1 MNGYKKW
8 IFATIVLNL
17 LISSAKAEDIDLFAS
32 GLASGAAA
40 ASVPNVVF
48 VLDNTAAWNSN
59 SNQWVDPETGDN
71 IKQGLAELNAIH
83 NILEDIHGEEKNI
96 NVAILAFT
104 TGQGGEGG
112 FVRLHMSSLLDDWAS
127 IDATL
132 LAMKAEFDAN
142 NQAPQSRPYGYL
154 ANDVYSYLAG
164 LTQSFAGEGTE
175 EALADDDGYQQPYSV
190 FQSPLTGSDICSET
204 YLIWVSNPSGAPKQD
219 DAENSNALTA
229 LYSDLGESVAH
240 ALAGPG
246 VNEGGMEMRAYEPE
260 GGSEGQQVELDYSA
274 QCYADKHACT
284 AAIVQSSP
292 LEADLAAQCS
302 EYASCECS
310 AGQPQNQGCSGNTK
324 RYRVLGE
331 AGASRYI
338 PSGGE
343 PEEGVD
349 YNLDDW
355 TKFLHELGIPL
366 QVAGENGAPDT
377 VARIPVTTYTL
388 DVYQEATSNAQAVH
402 SSLMDSAAEV
412 GGGTRQEVTN
422 TSEMELA
429 LGRIFGDI
437 IDINTSFAAVTLP
450 LSATNRAQAEN
461 KVFVGMFRPAAQRK
475 PRWLGNLKQYQLA
488 VFDGRVELADVSLNR
503 AINPQTGF
511 AQSCATSFW
520 TEDTSDEPKNAE
532 GVTGPYFEGLGME
545 PSPTSECLAEFRGDR
560 SVLSDE
566 PDGPFVE
573 KGGVAQQIRGQAE
586 RVILTQTGNGALR
599 DIDPADLGESAS
611 GSPVFDYLVGTDAGL
626 KGGDLFVKNA
636 DDTYVDN
643 LQLADAEVMPFEGRR
658 PTIHGDIVHSRPLT
672 VTYGP
677 NASGGSVFR
686 VFYGANDG
694 LFRSVNPE
702 NGHEDWAFVAPE
714 HWDGVSRLYANTP
727 TVDFYGLDASQS
739 TDIGAQSKRYFFD
752 GSTGVFTRY
761 DAEDKLLEG
770 YIYPTM
776 RRGGRMLYAL
786 NIRPDGVSAGVAPTQ
801 PEFMWKAGCDE
812 AGSCTDAELS
822 GIGQTWSTPVT
833 GLVRGYE
840 GDGTAE
846 EPNPVLLMGG
856 GWDDCMDEDTA
867 TLSVGSCSTGNFVY
881 VLNGKTGALLRK
893 FETEAPVVAEIE
905 LLDIDYDGYLDFAY
919 AADAAGNLYRV
930 TLSKITDGVI
940 DPSITLDPTEWP
952 MDLVAYSNRQGVR
965 FMNQPISAEVG
976 NAVFIAIGA
985 GDRERPLKQ
994 NYPYVESVENRFY
1007 VFIDQPFLSETSPVD
1022 LDAMLNAA
1030 TGLSSEPDES
1040 GAVETLLEYD
1050 GWYLDLPDQGEQ
1062 IVNQAAIGGGYVFF
1076 NSFQAQGSTQGFCS
1090 DLGTAKA
1097 YRVPLFAPE
1106 AVEGKEFGEG
1116 VPIPPIIVTVK
1127 LDNGQ
1132 DDCAENCGPG
1142 EITDDVVT
1150 VIIGL
1155 EGFEVVDITPNP
1167 PSKVREAFRV
1177 ENVDRL

>member
-1 MNGYKKW
+1 MNGYRKW
-8 IFATIVLNL
+8 IFATLFLNL
-17 LISSAKAEDIDLFAS
+17 LLSTARAEDIDLFAS

-59 SNQWVDPETGDN
+59 SNQWVDPETGDD
-71 IKQGLAELNAIH
+71 IPQGLAELNAIH

-112 FVRLHMSSLLDDWAS
+112 FVRLHMSSLLDDWAN

-132 LAMKAEFDAN
+132 IEMKAEFDAN

-175 EALADDDGYQQPYSV
+175 EAFADEDGYQQRYSI
-190 FQSPLTGSDICSET
+190 FQSPLAESDICSET
-204 YLIWVSNPSGAPKQD
+204 YLIWVSNPNGQPKAD
-219 DAENSNALTA
+219 NSDNSEALTA
-229 LYSDLGESVAH
+229 LYSELGESVPH
-240 ALAGPG
+240 ALAGNG
-246 VNEGGMEMRAYEPE
+246 VNSGGMDMRKYGVPDAEE
-260 GGSEGQQVELDYSA
+260 IGSSA
-274 QCYADKHACT
+274 QCYTDAAACT
-284 AAIVQSSP
+284 AAITESSS
-292 LEADLAAQCS
+292 LETAIVEACS
-302 EYASCECS
+302 EYSSCYCDGIASNC
-310 AGQPQNQGCSGNTK
+310 AK
-324 RYRVLGE
+324 
-331 AGASRYI
+331 GAKKYKVKTGGDRFV
-338 PSGGE
+338 PTGGE
-343 PEEGVD
+343 PKDGVD

-355 TKFLHELGIPL
+355 TKFLHEIGVPL
-366 QVAGENGAPDT
+366 EVAGEEGEPDT
-377 VARIPVTTYTL
+377 VVRIPVTTYTL
-388 DVYQEATSNAQAVH
+388 DVYQKADGVAQEWH

-422 TSEMELA
+422 TSEMEMA
-429 LGRIFGDI
+429 LSRIFGDI

-520 TEDTSDEPKNAE
+520 TEDTSDAPKNAE

-545 PSPTSECLAEFRGDR
+545 PSPTSECLADFRGDR
-560 SVLSDE
+560 SVLSDQ

-573 KGGVAQQIRGQAE
+573 KGGVAQQIRGLTE
-586 RVILTQTGNGALR
+586 RVILTQTGDGALR

-611 GSPVFDYLVGTDAGL
+611 ASPVFDYLVGTDAGL
-626 KGGDLFVKNA
+626 KGGDLYVQNA

-643 LQLADAEVMPFEGRR
+643 PRLADAEVMPFEGLR

-677 NASGGSVFR
+677 NVSGGSVFR

-714 HWDGVSRLYANTP
+714 HWGAISRLYANTP

-739 TDIGAQSKRYFFD
+739 TDIGAQPKRYFFD

-761 DAEDKLLEG
+761 NTEDKLQEG

-776 RRGGRMLYAL
+776 RRGGRMVYAL
-786 NIRPDGVSAGVAPTQ
+786 NVSPNGTSSGAPPTQ
-801 PEFMWKAGCDE
+801 PEFMWKIGCDE

-833 GLVRGYE
+833 GFVRGYE
-840 GDGTAE
+840 GDGTAA
-846 EPNPVLLMGG
+846 EPDPVLLMGG
-856 GWDDCMDEDTA
+856 GWDACLDTDTA
-867 TLSVGSCSTGNFVY
+867 TLSVGSCSTGNFIY
-881 VLNGKTGALLRK
+881 VLNGKTGELLRK
-893 FETEAPVVAEIE
+893 FETEGPVVAELE
-905 LLDIDYDGYLDFAY
+905 LLDIDYDGYIDFAY
-919 AADAAGNLYRV
+919 AADATGNLYRV
-930 TLSKITDGVI
+930 TLSKITDGVM
-940 DPSITLDPTEWP
+940 DPSVTLDPTEWP
-952 MDLVAYSNRQGVR
+952 IDLVAYSNRQGVR

-994 NYPYVESVENRFY
+994 NYPYAENVENRFY
-1007 VFIDQPFLSETSPVD
+1007 VFVDQPFAAASSPVD
-1022 LDAMLNAA
+1022 LDSMLNASD
-1030 TGLSSEPDES
+1030 GLPSEPDEN
-1040 GAVETLLEYD
+1040 GDVETLLD
-1050 GWYLDLPDQGEQ
+1050 TRGWYLDLPDQGEQ

-1076 NSFQAQGSTQGFCS
+1076 NSFQAQGSTEGFCS

-1132 DDCAENCGPG
+1132 DECAEDCGPG

>member
-8 IFATIVLNL
+8 IFATIVFNL
-17 LISSAKAEDIDLFAS
+17 LMSSARAEDIDLFAS

-59 SNQWVDPETGDN
+59 SNLWVDPETGDS

-83 NILEDIHGEEKNI
+83 NILEDLHGEEKNI
-96 NVAILAFT
+96 NVAVLAFD
-104 TGQGGEGG
+104 TGQQSEGG
-112 FVRLHMSSLLDDWAS
+112 FVRLHMSSLLDDWTS

-132 LAMKAEFDAN
+132 VAMKDEFAAN
-142 NQAPQSRPYGYL
+142 ALNAGSSRSYGYL

-164 LTQSFAGEGTE
+164 LEQSFAGVGTE
-175 EALADDDGYQQPYSV
+175 ELADEDGYQQPYSV
-190 FQSPLTGSDICSET
+190 FRSPLTESDICSET
-204 YLIWVSNPSGAPKQD
+204 YLIWVSNPSGPPNADAP
-219 DAENSNALTA
+219 ANSEVLTA
-229 LYSDLGESVAH
+229 LYAELGESVAY
-240 ALAGPG
+240 ALAGNG
-246 VNEGGMEMRAYEPE
+246 VTGGGMDMRAYDVPDAQPI
-260 GGSEGQQVELDYSA
+260 GSSA
-274 QCYADKHACT
+274 QCYISADACT
-284 AAIVQSSP
+284 EAIEASSP
-292 LEADLAAQCS
+292 LETAIVEACS
-302 EYASCECS
+302 EYSSCYCDGNASNC
-310 AGQPQNQGCSGNTK
+310 AQGAKKYNVWTG
-324 RYRVLGE
+324 GD
-331 AGASRYI
+331 RYI
-338 PSGGE
+338 PSGGDPE
-343 PEEGVD
+343 PGHD

-355 TKFLHELGIPL
+355 TKFLHEIGVPL
-366 QVAGENGAPDT
+366 EVAGEDGAPDT
-377 VARIPVTTYTL
+377 VVRIPVTTYTL
-388 DVYQEATSNAQAVH
+388 DVYQKATSSAQSKH

-520 TEDTSDEPKNAE
+520 TTDTSDEPKNAE

-545 PSPTSECLAEFRGDR
+545 PSPTSECLADFRGER

-573 KGGVAQQIRGQAE
+573 KGGVAQQIRGQEE
-586 RVILTQTGNGALR
+586 RLILTQTGGGALR
-599 DIDPADLGESAS
+599 DIDPADFGESAS
-611 GSPVFDYLVGTDAGL
+611 ASPVFDYLAGTVAGL
-626 KGGDLFVKNA
+626 KGGDLYEQNA
-636 DDTYVDN
+636 DGDYVDN
-643 LQLADAEVMPFEGRR
+643 PRLADAEVMPFQGRR

-677 NASGGSVFR
+677 NANGGSNFR

-694 LFRSVNPE
+694 VYRSVNPDD
-702 NGHEDWAFVAPE
+702 GSEDWAFVASE
-714 HWDGVSRLYANTP
+714 HWGGISRLYANTP

-739 TDIGAQSKRYFFD
+739 TDIGAQPKRYFFD
-752 GSTGVFTRY
+752 GSTGVFARY
-761 DAEDKLLEG
+761 DAEDRLLQG

-776 RRGGRMLYAL
+776 RRGGRMVYAL
-786 NIRPDGVSAGVAPTQ
+786 NVSPNSGSAGVPPAQ
-801 PEFMWKAGCDE
+801 PEFMWKVGCDE
-812 AGSCTDAELS
+812 AGSCTDSELS
-822 GIGQTWSTPVT
+822 EIGQTWSTPVT
-833 GLVRGYE
+833 GLVKGYE
-840 GDGTAE
+840 GDGSAE

-856 GWDDCMDEDTA
+856 GWDDCLDEDTA
-867 TLSVGSCSTGNFVY
+867 TLSVGSCSTGNFIY

-905 LLDIDYDGYLDFAY
+905 LLDIDYDGYFDFAY
-919 AADAAGNLYRV
+919 AADASGNLYRV
-930 TLSKITDGVI
+930 TFSKITEGVL
-940 DPSITLDPTEWP
+940 DPSLTLDPIDWR

-976 NAVFIAIGA
+976 NAVFIAIGS

-994 NYPYVESVENRFY
+994 NYPYAENVENRFY
-1007 VFIDQPFLSETSPVD
+1007 VFIDRPFLSEASAVD
-1022 LDAMLNAA
+1022 LDSMLNAE

-1040 GAVETLLEYD
+1040 GAVETILDYD

-1062 IVNQAAIGGGYVFF
+1062 IVNQAAIGSGYVFF
-1076 NSFQAQGSTQGFCS
+1076 NSFQAEGSTQGFCS

-1106 AVEGKEFGEG
+1106 AVEGEEFGEG

-1127 LDNGQ
+1127 LNNGQ
-1132 DDCAENCGPG
+1132 DACGENCGPG

-1155 EGFEVVDITPNP
+1155 EGFEVVDITPTP

-1177 ENVDRL
+1177 ENMDRL

>member
-1 MNGYKKW
+1 MNGYRKW
-8 IFATIVLNL
+8 IFATLFLNL
-17 LISSAKAEDIDLFAS
+17 LLSTARAEDIDLFAS

-59 SNQWVDPETGDN
+59 SNQWVDPETGDI
-71 IKQGLAELNAIH
+71 IKQGLAEVNAIH
-83 NILEDIHGEEKNI
+83 NILEDINGEGKNI
-96 NVAILAFT
+96 NVAILAFD
-104 TGQGGEGG
+104 TGPGAEGSG
-112 FVRLHMSSLLDDWAS
+112 FVRLHMSSVLDDWAN

-132 LAMKAEFDAN
+132 VEMKAEFDETVQTPN
-142 NQAPQSRPYGYL
+142 RPYGVL

-164 LTQSFAGEGTE
+164 LPQSAGGEPSTEG
-175 EALADDDGYQQPYSV
+175 ALADEDGYQQPYSV
-190 FQSPLTGSDICSET
+190 FRSPLTESDICSET
-204 YLIWVSNPSGAPKQD
+204 YLIWVSNPSGKPQADKPDNSEKLTELY
-219 DAENSNALTA
+219 AE
-229 LYSDLGESVAH
+229 LGESIPY
-240 ALAGPG
+240 ALAGNG
-246 VNEGGMEMRAYEPE
+246 VTSGGMDMREYGVPDAEE
-260 GGSEGQQVELDYSA
+260 IGSSA
-274 QCYADKHACT
+274 QCYANADACT
-284 AAIVQSSP
+284 AAINESSP
-292 LEADLAAQCS
+292 LETAIVQACS
-302 EYASCECS
+302 EYSSCYCGKVS
-310 AGQPQNQGCSGNTK
+310 RPNSCAK
-324 RYRVLGE
+324 
-331 AGASRYI
+331 GAEKYKVM
-338 PSGGE
+338 SGGDRYVPTGGDPE
-343 PEEGVD
+343 PGHD

-355 TKFLHELGIPL
+355 TKFLHEIGVPL
-366 QVAGENGAPDT
+366 EVAGEEGEPDT
-377 VARIPVTTYTL
+377 VVRIPVTTYTL
-388 DVYQEATSNAQAVH
+388 DVYQKATSNSQPVH

-422 TSEMELA
+422 TSEMEMA

-520 TEDTSDEPKNAE
+520 TEDTSDAPKNAE

-560 SVLSDE
+560 SVLSDQ

-586 RVILTQTGNGALR
+586 RVILTQTGDGALR
-599 DIDPADLGESAS
+599 DIGPADLGESAS
-611 GSPVFDYLVGTDAGL
+611 ESPVFDYLVGTGAGL
-626 KGGDLFVKNA
+626 KGGDLYVQNA
-636 DDTYVDN
+636 DDIYVDN
-643 LQLADAEVMPFEGRR
+643 PRLADAEVMPFEGRR

-677 NASGGSVFR
+677 NGSGGSVFR

-694 LFRSVNPE
+694 LFRSVNPDDG
-702 NGHEDWAFVAPE
+702 NEDWAFVAPE
-714 HWDGVSRLYANTP
+714 HLDGISRLYANTP

-739 TDIGAQSKRYFFD
+739 TDIGAQPKRYFFD

-776 RRGGRMLYAL
+776 RRGGRMVYAL
-786 NIRPDGVSAGVAPTQ
+786 NVSPNGTSSGAPPTQ
-801 PEFMWKAGCDE
+801 PEFMWKVGCDE

-833 GLVRGYE
+833 GFVRGYE
-840 GDGTAE
+840 GDGTADQ
-846 EPNPVLLMGG
+846 PNPVLLMGG
-856 GWDDCMDEDTA
+856 GWDACLDTDTA
-867 TLSVGSCSTGNFVY
+867 TLSVGSCSTGNFIY
-881 VLNGKTGALLRK
+881 VLNGKTGELLRK
-893 FETEAPVVAEIE
+893 FETEGPVVAELE
-905 LLDIDYDGYLDFAY
+905 LLDIDYDGYIDFAY
-919 AADAAGNLYRV
+919 AADATGNLYRV
-930 TLSKITDGVI
+930 TLSKITDGVM
-940 DPSITLDPTEWP
+940 DPSVTLDPAEWQL
-952 MDLVAYSNRQGVR
+952 DLVAYSNRQGVR

-976 NAVFIAIGA
+976 KAVFIAIGA

-994 NYPYVESVENRFY
+994 NYPYAENVENRFY
-1007 VFIDQPFLSETSPVD
+1007 VYVDQPFAIASSPVD
-1022 LDAMLNAA
+1022 LDSMLNAA
-1030 TGLSSEPDES
+1030 DGLPSEPDEN
-1040 GAVETLLEYD
+1040 GDVETLLD
-1050 GWYLDLPDQGEQ
+1050 TRGWYLDLPDQGEQ

-1076 NSFQAQGSTQGFCS
+1076 NSFQAQGSTEGFCS

-1106 AVEGKEFGEG
+1106 AVAGQEFGEG

-1132 DDCAENCGPG
+1132 GDCVENCGPG

>member
-17 LISSAKAEDIDLFAS
+17 LISSTRAEDIDLFAS

-59 SNQWVDPETGDN
+59 RNDWVDPETGAN
-71 IKQGLAELNAIH
+71 IKQGLAEVNAIH
-83 NILEDIHGEEKNI
+83 NILEDIHSEEKNI
-96 NVAILAFT
+96 NVAILAFD
-104 TGQGGEGG
+104 TGSGADGSG
-112 FVRLHMSSLLDDWAS
+112 FVRLDMSSVLDDWAN

-132 LAMKAEFDAN
+132 VEMKAEFEGN
-142 NQAPQSRPYGYL
+142 VSTPNRPYGFL

-164 LTQSFAGEGTE
+164 LTQSDNGDATVEEFADE
-175 EALADDDGYQQPYSV
+175 DGYQQPYSV
-190 FQSPLTGSDICSET
+190 FRSPLTESDICSET
-204 YLIWVSNPSGAPKQD
+204 YLIWVSNPSGQPKTD
-219 DAENSNALTA
+219 DPENSEALTA
-229 LYSDLGESVAH
+229 LYSELGESVAY
-240 ALAGPG
+240 ALAGNG
-246 VNEGGMEMRAYEPE
+246 VTSGGMDMRAYGVPDAEE
-260 GGSEGQQVELDYSA
+260 IGSSA
-274 QCYADKHACT
+274 QCYTDADACT
-284 AAIVQSSP
+284 AAINGSSP
-292 LEADLAAQCS
+292 LETAIVEA
-302 EYASCECS
+302 
-310 AGQPQNQGCSGNTK
+310 CSGYSSCYCDKVSRPNNCANGTEK
-324 RYRVLGE
+324 HKVMSGGDRYVPIGGDPE
-331 AGASRYI
+331 AGH
-338 PSGGE
+338 
-343 PEEGVD
+343 D

-355 TKFLHELGIPL
+355 TKFLHEIGVPL
-366 QVAGENGAPDT
+366 EVAGEDGEPDT
-377 VARIPVTTYTL
+377 VVRIPVTTYTL
-388 DVYQEATSNAQAVH
+388 DVYQKATSAVQAEH

-412 GGGTRQEVTN
+412 GGGIRQEVTN
-422 TSEMELA
+422 TSEMEMA

-520 TEDTSDEPKNAE
+520 TEDTSDTLKNAE

-586 RVILTQTGNGALR
+586 RVILTQTGDGALR
-599 DIDPADLGESAS
+599 DIGPADVGESAPE
-611 GSPVFDYLVGTDAGL
+611 SPVFDYLVGTDAGL
-626 KGGDLFVKNA
+626 KGGDLSA
-636 DDTYVDN
+636 DNSRLT
-643 LQLADAEVMPFEGRR
+643 DAEVMPFEGRR

-677 NASGGSVFR
+677 NGSGGSVFR

-694 LFRSVNPE
+694 LFRSVNPDDG
-702 NGHEDWAFVAPE
+702 NEDWAFVAPE
-714 HWDGVSRLYANTP
+714 HLDGISRLYANTP

-776 RRGGRMLYAL
+776 RRGGRMVYAL
-786 NIRPDGVSAGVAPTQ
+786 NVSPNGTPSGAPPTQ
-801 PEFMWKAGCDE
+801 PEFMWKVGCDD

-833 GLVRGYE
+833 GFVRGYE

-856 GWDDCMDEDTA
+856 GWDDCLDEDTA
-867 TLSVGSCSTGNFVY
+867 TLLVGSCSTGNFIY
-881 VLNGKTGALLRK
+881 VLNGKTGELLRK
-893 FETEAPVVAEIE
+893 FETEGPVVAELE
-905 LLDIDYDGYLDFAY
+905 LLDIDYDGYIDFAY
-919 AADAAGNLYRV
+919 AADTTGNLYRV
-930 TLSKITDGVI
+930 TLSKITDGVM
-940 DPSITLDPTEWP
+940 DPSMTLDPTEWP

-994 NYPYVESVENRFY
+994 NYPYVENVENRFY

-1062 IVNQAAIGGGYVFF
+1062 IVNPAAIGGGYVFF
-1076 NSFQAQGSTQGFCS
+1076 NSFQPQGSTEGFCS

-1106 AVEGKEFGEG
+1106 AVEGQEFGEG

>member
-8 IFATIVLNL
+8 IFATLFLNL
-17 LISSAKAEDIDLFAS
+17 LLSTARAEDIDLFAS

-59 SNQWVDPETGDN
+59 SNQWVDPETGDT
-71 IKQGLAELNAIH
+71 IKQGLAEVNAIH
-83 NILEDIHGEEKNI
+83 NILEDIHGEGKNI
-96 NVAILAFT
+96 NVAILAFD
-104 TGQGGEGG
+104 TGPGAEGSG
-112 FVRLHMSSLLDDWAS
+112 FVRLHMSSVLDDWAN

-132 LAMKAEFDAN
+132 VEMKAEFDETVQTPN
-142 NQAPQSRPYGYL
+142 RPYGVL

-164 LTQSFAGEGTE
+164 LPQSAGGEPSTEG
-175 EALADDDGYQQPYSV
+175 ALADEDGYQQPYSV
-190 FQSPLTGSDICSET
+190 FRSPLTESDICSET
-204 YLIWVSNPSGAPKQD
+204 YLIWVSNPSGKPQADKPD
-219 DAENSNALTA
+219 NSEKLTA
-229 LYSDLGESVAH
+229 LYAELGESIPY
-240 ALAGPG
+240 ALAGNG
-246 VNEGGMEMRAYEPE
+246 VTSGGMDMRKYGVPDAEE
-260 GGSEGQQVELDYSA
+260 IGSSA
-274 QCYADKHACT
+274 QCYANADACT
-284 AAIVQSSP
+284 AAINESSP
-292 LEADLAAQCS
+292 LETAIVQACS
-302 EYASCECS
+302 EYSSCYCGKVS
-310 AGQPQNQGCSGNTK
+310 RPNTCAK
-324 RYRVLGE
+324 
-331 AGASRYI
+331 GAEKYKVM
-338 PSGGE
+338 SGGDRYVPTGGDPE
-343 PEEGVD
+343 PGHD

-355 TKFLHELGIPL
+355 TKFLHEIGVPL
-366 QVAGENGAPDT
+366 EVAGEEGEPDT
-377 VARIPVTTYTL
+377 VVRIPVTTYTL
-388 DVYQEATSNAQAVH
+388 DVYQKATSNSQPVH

-422 TSEMELA
+422 TSEMEMA

-520 TEDTSDEPKNAE
+520 TQDTSDAPKNAE

-560 SVLSDE
+560 SVLSDQ

-586 RVILTQTGNGALR
+586 RLILTQTGNGALR
-599 DIDPADLGESAS
+599 DIDRADFGESADS
-611 GSPVFDYLVGTDAGL
+611 EGRSPVFDYLVGTGAGL
-626 KGGDLFVKNA
+626 KGGDLYVENA
-636 DDTYVDN
+636 DEIYVDN
-643 LQLADAEVMPFEGRR
+643 PRLSDAEVMPFEGRR

-677 NASGGSVFR
+677 NGSGESVFR

-714 HWDGVSRLYANTP
+714 HWDGISRLYANTP

-739 TDIGAQSKRYFFD
+739 TDIGAQPKRYFFD

-761 DAEDKLLEG
+761 DAEDKLVEG

-776 RRGGRMLYAL
+776 RRGGRIVYAL
-786 NIRPDGVSAGVAPTQ
+786 NVSPDGISSGPPSQ

-812 AGSCTDAELS
+812 AGSCTDAGLS

-833 GLVRGYE
+833 GFIKGYE

-856 GWDDCMDEDTA
+856 GWDACLDEDTA
-867 TLSVGSCSTGNFVY
+867 TLSVGSCSTGNFIY
-881 VLNGKTGALLRK
+881 VLNGKTGELLRK
-893 FETEAPVVAEIE
+893 FETEGPVVAELE
-905 LLDIDYDGYLDFAY
+905 LLDIDYDGYIDFAY
-919 AADAAGNLYRV
+919 AADATGNLYRV
-930 TLSKITDGVI
+930 TLSKITDGVM
-940 DPSITLDPTEWP
+940 DPSMTLDPTEWP
-952 MDLVAYSNRQGVR
+952 IDLVAYSNRQGVR

-994 NYPYVESVENRFY
+994 NYPYAENVENRFY
-1007 VFIDQPFLSETSPVD
+1007 VFVDQPFAAASSPVD
-1022 LDAMLNAA
+1022 LDSMLNASD
-1030 TGLSSEPDES
+1030 GSPSEPDEN
-1040 GAVETLLEYD
+1040 GELETLLD
-1050 GWYLDLPDQGEQ
+1050 TRGWYLDLPDQGEQ

-1076 NSFQAQGSTQGFCS
+1076 NSFQAQGSTEGFCS

-1150 VIIGL
+1150 VMIGL

>member
-8 IFATIVLNL
+8 IFATLFLNL
-17 LISSAKAEDIDLFAS
+17 LLSTARAEDIDLFAS

-48 VLDNTAAWNSN
+48 VLDNTSN
-59 SNQWVDPETGDN
+59 WGNKSDDWGVDPETGEK
-71 IKQGLAELNAIH
+71 IPQGLAELNAIH

-104 TGQGGEGG
+104 TGNQGEGG
-112 FVRLHMSSLLDDWAS
+112 FVRLHMSSVLDDWAN

-132 LAMKAEFDAN
+132 LEMKAEFKADD
-142 NQAPQSRPYGYL
+142 APQARPYGYM

-164 LTQSFAGEGTE
+164 LTQSFEGAGTVNPDDTE
-175 EALADDDGYQQPYSV
+175 VADEDGYQQPYSV
-190 FQSPLTGSDICSET
+190 FRSPLTESDICSET
-204 YLIWVSNPSGAPKQD
+204 YLIWVSNPSGQPKAD
-219 DAENSNALTA
+219 KPDNSADLTA
-229 LYSDLGESVAH
+229 LYAELGESVAY
-240 ALAGPG
+240 ALAGNG
-246 VNEGGMEMRAYEPE
+246 VNGGGMDMRKYGVPDAEEIGP
-260 GGSEGQQVELDYSA
+260 SA
-274 QCYADKHACT
+274 QCYTDADACT
-284 AAIVQSSP
+284 AAINGSSP
-292 LEADLAAQCS
+292 LETAIVQACS
-302 EYASCECS
+302 EYSSCDCDKKVRPNTC
-310 AGQPQNQGCSGNTK
+310 ADRNTDKYKVKSGGD
-324 RYRVLGE
+324 RYVP
-331 AGASRYI
+331 I
-338 PSGGE
+338 GGE
-343 PEEGVD
+343 PEPGHD

-355 TKFLHELGIPL
+355 TKFLHEIGVPL
-366 QVAGENGAPDT
+366 EVAGEDVEPDS
-377 VARIPVTTYTL
+377 VVRIPVTTYTL
-388 DVYQEATSNAQAVH
+388 DVYQKATSAIQSVH

-422 TSEMELA
+422 TSEMEMA

-520 TEDTSDEPKNAE
+520 TEDTSDAPKNAE

-560 SVLSDE
+560 SVLSDQ

-573 KGGVAQQIRGQAE
+573 KGGVAQQIRGLTE
-586 RVILTQTGNGALR
+586 RLILTQTGVGALR
-599 DIDPADLGESAS
+599 DIDRADFSESADPE
-611 GSPVFDYLVGTDAGL
+611 GKSPVFDYLVGTGAGL
-626 KGGDLFVKNA
+626 KGGDLYVQNA
-636 DDTYVDN
+636 DEIYVDN
-643 LQLADAEVMPFEGRR
+643 PRLADAEVMPFEGRR

-677 NASGGSVFR
+677 NGSGGSVFR

-694 LFRSVNPE
+694 LFRSVNPDDG
-702 NGHEDWAFVAPE
+702 NEDWAFVAQE
-714 HWDGVSRLYANTP
+714 HLDGISRLYANTP

-739 TDIGAQSKRYFFD
+739 TDIGAQPKRYFFD

-776 RRGGRMLYAL
+776 RRGGRMVYAL
-786 NIRPDGVSAGVAPTQ
+786 NVSPNGTSSGVPPTQ
-801 PEFMWKAGCDE
+801 PEFMWKVGCDG
-812 AGSCTDAELS
+812 AGSCTDAALS

-833 GLVRGYE
+833 GFIKGYE
-840 GDGTAE
+840 GDGNAAE
-846 EPNPVLLMGG
+846 PDPVLLMGG
-856 GWDDCMDEDTA
+856 GWDDCLDTDEA
-867 TLSVGSCSTGNFVY
+867 TLSVGSCSTGNFIY
-881 VLNGKTGALLRK
+881 VLNGKTGELLRK
-893 FETEAPVVAEIE
+893 FETEGPVVAELE
-905 LLDIDYDGYLDFAY
+905 LLDIDYDGYIDFAY
-919 AADAAGNLYRV
+919 AADATGNLYRV
-930 TLSKITDGVI
+930 TLSKITDGVM
-940 DPSITLDPTEWP
+940 DPSVTLDPIEWP

-994 NYPYVESVENRFY
+994 NYPYAENVENRFY
-1007 VFIDQPFLSETSPVD
+1007 VFVDQPFLSETSSVD

-1040 GAVETLLEYD
+1040 GAMETILEYD

-1076 NSFQAQGSTQGFCS
+1076 NSFQAQGSTEGFCS

-1106 AVEGKEFGEG
+1106 AVAGEEFGEG

-1132 DDCAENCGPG
+1132 ADCVENCGPG